1 MKKIMKLSALSLLA
15 MFFSAQSALALN
27 IDFTDR
33 GLFETVHNKTT
44 YHTQVEDIGFS
55 LNGYAENGNSAAKMG
70 WFSRDGIGVMSN
82 YERDEIEA
90 DERLELAFD
99 QTVSLEAIYLTD
111 FFIEGGYIE
120 TGSFTLFGAAYGAAG
135 RTTHIA
141 ADSPTRGTNGEFTYQ
156 FDQAQQVDRIVFQS
170 IGKEIRGEHHEFS
183 LAGVDVSETAPVP
196 EPTSMA
202 LLGLGLICAGALQR
216 RLFR

>member
-1 MKKIMKLSALSLLA
+1 MKKMIPAFVLSLLA
-15 MFFSAQSALALN
+15 VFFGAQSALALN

-33 GLFETVHNKTT
+33 GLFQSVHKKTS
-44 YHTQVEDIGFS
+44 HHAQIEDVGFS
-55 LNGYAENGNSAAKMG
+55 LNGYADHGNSAAKMG

-120 TGSFTLFGAAYGAAG
+120 TGSFTLFGDAFGAAG
-135 RTTHIA
+135 RTTDIA
-141 ADSPTRGTNGEFTYQ
+141 AHNPTRGTNGEFTHQ
-156 FDQAQQVDRIVFQS
+156 FGQAQRVDRIVFRS

-183 LAGVDVSETAPVP
+183 LAGVDVSATAPVP

-202 LLGLGLICAGALQR
+202 LLGLGLICLATLKR
-216 RLFR
+216 RMSR